1 LLKKPFLVIRSL
13 NLGKFKKWIFSLRGL
28 FLISPF
34 LDKEHKY
41 DVIHCHFGHL
51 GLNGLFLKE
60 IGAIQ
65 GQLITSFHG
74 YDVNALPQQLG
85 ENLYIHL
92 FEHGKRFTCGSTFMF
107 NKVMELGC
115 PQEKLIKLPVGVNCT
130 NYRFRQR
137 NLSINEP
144 IKIITVARLVEKKGL
159 EYSVKAIASVA
170 QEYPNLIYKILGEG
184 LLRESLQKLIQELG
198 METKIQLLGWKT
210 KDEVCELYDDS
221 HIFILSSVTAENG
234 DKEGQGLV
242 LQEAQAMGLPVL
254 ATLHNGFPDS
264 VLDGQSAFLVPERDV
279 EALAAKLI
287 FLIQHPE
294 QWAEMGRVGRK
305 FVETHFDIENLN
317 EQLVDIYQ
325 ELVEVN

>member
-1 LLKKPFLVIRSL
+1 MKIAFIVGEFPSFSETFILNQITGLIDREHDVFIYADRPKNTDKVHSDVSKYHLLERTSYYSPLPKNYLVRLLKWLWLFVRFLLKKPFLVIRSL

-34 LDKEHKY
+34 LDKDHKY

-198 METKIQLLGWKT
+198 KPQKCI
-210 KDEVCELYDDS
+210 
-221 HIFILSSVTAENG
+221 I
-234 DKEGQGLV
+234 
-242 LQEAQAMGLPVL
+242 
-254 ATLHNGFPDS
+254 
-264 VLDGQSAFLVPERDV
+264 
-279 EALAAKLI
+279 
-287 FLIQHPE
+287 
-294 QWAEMGRVGRK
+294 
-305 FVETHFDIENLN
+305 
-317 EQLVDIYQ
+317 
-325 ELVEVN
+325 